1 MGSPLA
7 RFTPSRVYIS
17 LTLFAVCGA
26 VFSAWNAL
34 RWAPSWI
41 AAGLFAISA
50 LILAAVTLRPVIEI
64 YETHLAIGRIR
75 IPWREVRR
83 IDQTGWNTPLAV
95 MLTLRGQQRIL
106 LLYPG
111 DLDSSSSLLRHLRR
125 FSREALLDGI
135 PYRQFWGELPAADR
149 APGPAADRAADP
161 AADRAADPAPDRA
174 DKDAQAAA
182 PVRYP
187 VLSAEDE
194 DEVERLFQ
202 RLKSVGHLE
211 SKNSDEK

>member
-1 MGSPLA
+1 VGRPLA

-34 RWAPSWI
+34 RWTPSWI

-50 LILAAVTLRPVIEI
+50 LLMIAVTLRPVVEI
-64 YETHLAIGRIR
+64 HETHLAIGRMQ
-75 IPWREVRR
+75 IPWREIRR

-95 MLTLRGQQRIL
+95 MLTLRSQQRIM

-135 PYRQFWGELPAADR
+135 PYREYWGEHVMAEHITGEHDAAE
-149 APGPAADRAADP
+149 AASE
-161 AADRAADPAPDRA
+161 
-174 DKDAQAAA
+174 KDTDAAA
-182 PVRYP
+182 PARYP
-187 VLSAEDE
+187 LLNAEDE
-194 DEVERLFQ
+194 EEVERLFQ

>member
-1 MGSPLA
+1 MGRPLA

-34 RWAPSWI
+34 RWTPSWI

-50 LILAAVTLRPVIEI
+50 LLMLAVTLRPVVEI
-64 YETHLAIGRIR
+64 HETHLAIGRMQ
-75 IPWREVRR
+75 IPWRDIRR

-95 MLTLRGQQRIL
+95 KLTLRSQQRIM

-125 FSREALLDGI
+125 FSREALLDGV
-135 PYRQFWGELPAADR
+135 PYREYWGEHVTTE
-149 APGPAADRAADP
+149 
-161 AADRAADPAPDRA
+161 
-174 DKDAQAAA
+174 AA
-182 PVRYP
+182 PEQEADATAPARYP
-187 VLSAEDE
+187 LLKPGDE
-194 DEVERLFQ
+194 EEVERLFQ

>member
-1 MGSPLA
+1 MGRPLA

-34 RWAPSWI
+34 RWTPSWI

-50 LILAAVTLRPVIEI
+50 LLMLAVTLRPVVEI
-64 YETHLAIGRIR
+64 YESHLAIGRLQ
-75 IPWREVRR
+75 IPWRDIRSV
-83 IDQTGWNTPLAV
+83 DQTGWNTPLAV
-95 MLTLRGQQRIL
+95 MLTLRSQQRIM

-125 FSREALLDGI
+125 FSREALLDGM
-135 PYRQFWGELPAADR
+135 PYREYWGEHAVPEASSE
-149 APGPAADRAADP
+149 
-161 AADRAADPAPDRA
+161 
-174 DKDAQAAA
+174 KDVEAAA
-182 PVRYP
+182 PARYP
-187 VLSAEDE
+187 VLRAEDE
-194 DEVERLFQ
+194 EEVERLFQ

>member
-1 MGSPLA
+1 MGRPLA
-7 RFTPSRVYIS
+7 RFTPSRVFIS

-34 RWAPSWI
+34 RWTPSWI

-50 LILAAVTLRPVIEI
+50 LLLLAVTLRPVVEI
-64 YETHLAIGRIR
+64 RETHLAIGRML
-75 IPWREVRR
+75 IPWHDIRR

-95 MLTLRGQQRIL
+95 MLTLRNQQRIL

-135 PYRQFWGELPAADR
+135 PYREYWGVHPTPDATADS
-149 APGPAADRAADP
+149 
-161 AADRAADPAPDRA
+161 
-174 DKDAQAAA
+174 DKDAEAAA
-182 PVRYP
+182 PARYP
-187 VLSAEDE
+187 VLRAEDE
-194 DEVERLFQ
+194 EEVERLFQ

>member
-1 MGSPLA
+1 MGRPLA

-34 RWAPSWI
+34 RWTPSWI

-50 LILAAVTLRPVIEI
+50 LLMIAVTLRPVVEI
-64 YETHLAIGRIR
+64 HETHLAIGRVQ
-75 IPWREVRR
+75 IPWREIRR

-95 MLTLRGQQRIL
+95 MLTLRSQQRIM

-135 PYRQFWGELPAADR
+135 PYREYWGEHATAEAA
-149 APGPAADRAADP
+149 PE
-161 AADRAADPAPDRA
+161 
-174 DKDAQAAA
+174 KDADAAA
-182 PVRYP
+182 PARYP
-187 VLSAEDE
+187 LLNSEDE
-194 DEVERLFQ
+194 EEVERLFQ

>member
-1 MGSPLA
+1 VGRPLA

-26 VFSAWNAL
+26 LFSAWTAM
-34 RWAPSWI
+34 RWPPSWI
-41 AAGLFAISA
+41 AAALFAISA
-50 LILAAVTLRPVIEI
+50 LVLAAVTLRPVIEI
-64 YETHLAIGRIR
+64 YETHLAIGRMS
-75 IPWREVRR
+75 IPWRDVRR

-95 MLTLRGQQRIL
+95 MLTVRDDQRLL

-135 PYRQFWGELPAADR
+135 PYRQFWREHPTADS
-149 APGPAADRAADP
+149 ADGRTIDSGADT
-161 AADRAADPAPDRA
+161 ANKR
-174 DKDAQAAA
+174 DAQAAA
-182 PVRYP
+182 PARYP
-187 VLSAEDE
+187 VLRAEDE

>member
-1 MGSPLA
+1 MGRPLA

-34 RWAPSWI
+34 RWTPSWI

-50 LILAAVTLRPVIEI
+50 LLMIAVTLRPAVEI
-64 YETHLAIGRIR
+64 HETHLGIGRMQ
-75 IPWREVRR
+75 IPWREIQR

-95 MLTLRGQQRIL
+95 VLTLRSEQRIM

-135 PYRQFWGELPAADR
+135 PYREYWGEHATAEAA
-149 APGPAADRAADP
+149 P
-161 AADRAADPAPDRA
+161 
-174 DKDAQAAA
+174 DKDAEAAA
-182 PVRYP
+182 PARYP
-187 VLSAEDE
+187 LLNAEDE
-194 DEVERLFQ
+194 EEVERLFQ

>member
-1 MGSPLA
+1 VGRPLA

-34 RWAPSWI
+34 RWTPSWI

-50 LILAAVTLRPVIEI
+50 LLMIAVTLRPAVEI
-64 YETHLAIGRIR
+64 HETHLAIGRMQ
-75 IPWREVRR
+75 IPWRDIRR

-95 MLTLRGQQRIL
+95 MLTLRSQQRIM

-135 PYRQFWGELPAADR
+135 PYREYWGEHITPEAAS
-149 APGPAADRAADP
+149 
-161 AADRAADPAPDRA
+161 
-174 DKDAQAAA
+174 DKDAEAAA
-182 PVRYP
+182 PARYP
-187 VLSAEDE
+187 VLRAEDE
-194 DEVERLFQ
+194 EEVERLFQ